1 MRASSLGYAT
11 ALHYHDGGQG
21 CPLIAT
27 KAFSGG
33 SMAGYLIAEV
43 EVTDPVAYERY
54 RPLAAASIARHGGRY
69 VVRGGHTQAL
79 EGAAP
84 NRVVVLEFASLAA
97 ARAFYDSAD
106 YREAR
111 KIREAAS
118 RSRVFLVEGL

>member
-1 MRASSLGYAT
+1 
-11 ALHYHDGGQG
+11 
-21 CPLIAT
+21 
-27 KAFSGG
+27 
-33 SMAGYLIAEV
+33 MAGYLIAEV

-54 RPLAAASIARHGGRY
+54 RPLAAASIARHGGKY
-69 VVRGGHTQAL
+69 VVRGGQTQAL

-84 NRVVVLEFASLAA
+84 NRVVVLEFASLEA

-106 YREAR
+106 YREAC